1 MRKIGSVRIVLCFLT
16 VFTVLFFCGSF
27 TKDAAADDNTL
38 KIGLIT
44 SMTGP
49 LAPAMSVM
57 VEAMKPVE
65 ELMKKRGAFTVKGQ
79 KLAIEIIAEDDQSS
93 PMGAVAAAN
102 KLIQRGI
109 KFIVAPLFPPCYVAI
124 TPIVDESKV
133 LTVLSFGAVRDI
145 VNPDR
150 HYTFGAGTFVYMPP
164 VAMDYLKKHYPKVKK
179 IAMLS
184 PDDPGSKTNIER
196 AEKETR
202 ARGYNIVFQEKFK
215 VGSEDFYP
223 VLTRLLQKKPDAID
237 LVLSIEPWSAGII
250 NQARELGFNGPI
262 YASAGLLGDIN
273 VLKGMINEK
282 YQSDLFQ
289 TGPDVKSPSMPAIVK
304 EYRALLEPKAKNP
317 FQASH
322 LAVLDAVY
330 TMAQGIEKAQSLDP
344 DKVIQALET
353 MKSIDTTCGKG
364 RVAGKDFFGV
374 DHVVRRPTPISGIM
388 NGKVICEFSN
398 KD

>member
-1 MRKIGSVRIVLCFLT
+1 MRKLQCAAIVLCLLSSFA
-16 VFTVLFFCGSF
+16 VLFFCDSF
-27 TKDAAADDNTL
+27 VKEAAADDNIL

-49 LAPAMSVM
+49 LAPPMSVM

-65 ELMKKRGAFTVKGQ
+65 ELMEMRGGISVNGQ
-79 KLAIEIIAEDDQSS
+79 RYAIRIIAEDDQST
-93 PMGAVAAAN
+93 PVGAIAAAN
-102 KLIQRGI
+102 RLIQGGV
-109 KFIVAPLFPPCYVAI
+109 KFVVAPLFPPCYIAI
-124 TPIVDESKV
+124 TPIVEEAKV
-133 LTVLSFGAVRDI
+133 LTVLAFGAVPDI
-145 VNPDR
+145 VNPGR

-164 VAMDYLKKHYPKVKK
+164 VAIDYLKKHYPKVKK

-184 PDDPGSKTNIER
+184 PDDPGAKTNIEC
-196 AEKETR
+196 AEKEAR
-202 ARGYNIVFQEKFK
+202 ARGLDVVFKERFK

-237 LVLSIEPWSAGII
+237 VVLSIEPWSAGII
-250 NQARELGFNGPI
+250 NQSRELGFTGPI

-273 VLKGMINEK
+273 LVKGMITEK
-282 YQSDLFQ
+282 YQYDLFQ
-289 TGPDVKSPSMPAIVK
+289 TGPDVKSPLMPAIVK

-344 DKVIQALET
+344 DKVVEVLET

-374 DHVVRRPTPISGIM
+374 NHVVRRPIPISGIM
-388 NGKVICEFSN
+388 NGKVICEFS
-398 KD
+398 KRD

>member
-1 MRKIGSVRIVLCFLT
+1 MI
-16 VFTVLFFCGSF
+16 
-27 TKDAAADDNTL
+27 DA
-38 KIGLIT
+38 I
-44 SMTGP
+44 
-49 LAPAMSVM
+49 
-57 VEAMKPVE
+57 KPVE
-65 ELMKKRGAFTVKGQ
+65 ELMEKRGGISVKGQ
-79 KLAIEIIAEDDQSS
+79 KYAIQIIAEDDQSS
-93 PMGAVAAAN
+93 PMGAIAAAN

-124 TPIVDESKV
+124 TPIVDEAKV

-164 VAMDYLKKHYPKVKK
+164 VAYDYLKKHYPKAKK

-184 PDDPGSKTNIER
+184 PDDPGSKTNIEC
-196 AEKETR
+196 AEKEVR
-202 ARGYNIVFQEKFK
+202 ARGYDIVFQEKFK

-223 VLTRLLQKKPDAID
+223 VLTKLLQKKPDAID

-250 NQARELGFNGPI
+250 NQARELGFTGPI

-289 TGPDVKSPSMPAIVK
+289 TGPDVKSPLMPAIVK
-304 EYRALLEPKAKNP
+304 EYRTLLEPKAKNP
-317 FQASH
+317 FQSSH

-330 TMAQGIEKAQSLDP
+330 TMAQGIEKAQSIEP
-344 DKVIQALET
+344 EKVIQALET

-364 RVAGKDFFGV
+364 RVAGKDFFGIN
-374 DHVVRRPTPISGIM
+374 HVVRRPIPISGIM
-388 NGKVICEFSN
+388 NKKVICEFSN